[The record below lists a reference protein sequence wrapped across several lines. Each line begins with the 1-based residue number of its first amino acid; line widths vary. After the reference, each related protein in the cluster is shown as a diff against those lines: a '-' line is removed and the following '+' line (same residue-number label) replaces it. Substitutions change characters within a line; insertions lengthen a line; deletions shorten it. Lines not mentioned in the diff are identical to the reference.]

1 MSDKLD
7 NIFNNKEIRK
17 ELIDYTEVLNN
28 YSDLDFSKKEYL
40 TIKEIVPRLGV
51 SKEAIRNAIT
61 NNLEEFENAGTIIT
75 KRTEKS
81 FYKINNKGYLLL
93 AILLKT
99 SVVGAMIRNDL
110 LKIYLSK
117 SKEINESKE
126 VNKSKENNNKSN
138 EVVPVIDNIQKEIK
152 PKEIELKKDNDQED
166 KSNNEINIIT
176 EKIKIIQIKY
186 GLIKC
191 KLYGIEDYKAKC
203 LIQNAVK
210 DNLNIDEIILKE
222 LKNEYQ
228 KNIINKKNL
237 TREKIEYAGSN
248 YFKDIAS
255 AYHHVAE
262 QLKFR
267 MGINIEKERAKYKNN
282 SKVMPSYLDIIA
294 QNNAF
299 DCVDK
304 ILKDYYTEDSV
315 NNAF

>member
-61 NNLEEFENAGTIIT
+61 NNLEEFKEVGSIIT
-75 KRTEKS
+75 KKTEKS

-99 SVVGAMIRNDL
+99 SVVGAMIRNDI

-117 SKEINESKE
+117 EKEFNKSEEINNKNDKVIP
-126 VNKSKENNNKSN
+126 VN
-138 EVVPVIDNIQKEIK
+138 DNIQKEIK

-203 LIQNAVK
+203 LIQNAIK
-210 DNLNIDEIILKE
+210 DNLNIDEIILNE

-267 MGINIEKERAKYKNN
+267 MGINIEKERAKYKYN
-282 SKVMPSYLDIIA
+282 SKVMPTYLDIIA

-304 ILKDYYTEDSV
+304 ILKDYYTEDTV
-315 NNAF
+315 NKAF

>member
-61 NNLEEFENAGTIIT
+61 NNLEEFKEVGSIIT
-75 KRTEKS
+75 KKTEKS

-99 SVVGAMIRNDL
+99 SVVGAMIRNDI

-117 SKEINESKE
+117 EKEFNKSEEIN
-126 VNKSKENNNKSN
+126 NKNDK
-138 EVVPVIDNIQKEIK
+138 VVPVIDNIQKEIK

-191 KLYGIEDYKAKC
+191 KLYGIEDHKAKC
-203 LIQNAVK
+203 LIQNAIM

-228 KNIINKKNL
+228 KNIIDKKNL

-267 MGINIEKERAKYKNN
+267 MGINIEKERAKYKYN

-304 ILKDYYTEDSV
+304 ILKDYYTEDAI
-315 NNAF
+315 NKAF